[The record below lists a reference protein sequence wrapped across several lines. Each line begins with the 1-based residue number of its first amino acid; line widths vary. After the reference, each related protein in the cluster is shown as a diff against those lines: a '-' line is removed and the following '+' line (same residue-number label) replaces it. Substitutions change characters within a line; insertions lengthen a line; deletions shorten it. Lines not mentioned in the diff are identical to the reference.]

1 MNLQKGTSTLSG
13 LEDLRIEE
21 RLKRYVFGSTDEI
34 SSNQRRYT
42 SGSNSDGIPAEND
55 RDRNLDS
62 YSINRDI
69 TAPGATLA
77 LGLMYIKSQ

>member
-1 MNLQKGTSTLSG
+1 MNLQKGTATLSG

-21 RLKRYVFGSTDEI
+21 RLQRYIFGSSDEI
-34 SSNQRRYT
+34 SSNQRRFT
-42 SGSNSDGIPAEND
+42 AGSNSEGIPAETDN
-55 RDRNLDS
+55 NLDT